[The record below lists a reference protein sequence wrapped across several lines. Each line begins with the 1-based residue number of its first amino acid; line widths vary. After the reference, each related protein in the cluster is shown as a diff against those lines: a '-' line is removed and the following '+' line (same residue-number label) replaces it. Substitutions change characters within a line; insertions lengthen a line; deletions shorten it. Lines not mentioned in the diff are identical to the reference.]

1 MGGVRVSGP
10 GRLNHRFMLTLM
22 TPSAPILAAS
32 WLAPLPVLLYRRE
45 LIAVLAPAFFGGVI
59 SLYREGDVC
68 LQNVFPF
75 LFSPERL
82 IVPFFH
88 PSLKSGVRTSVQVRR
103 MSKHVGRMT
112 VSINLRAIAFQQ
124 AFLELVT
131 NIVLFIKWMSNW
143 GTKIQ
148 HHSRIVAVIVEV
160 ITENMLRGPHPPSWL
175 MIKAMDIIEI
185 SEAPMKI
192 FRRLFLFSL

>member
-1 MGGVRVSGP
+1 
-10 GRLNHRFMLTLM
+10 MLALTI
-22 TPSAPILAAS
+22 PSAPILAAS
-32 WLAPLPVLLYRRE
+32 CLAPLPVLLYKRE
-45 LIAVLAPAFFGGVI
+45 LIAVFAPVFFDGII

-68 LQNVFPF
+68 LQNVSPF

-88 PSLKSGVRTSVQVRR
+88 PSLKSGVRISVQVRR

-112 VSINLRAIAFQQ
+112 VSINLRVIAFQR
-124 AFLELVT
+124 ASLESVT
-131 NIVLFIKWMSNW
+131 KIVLLIKCMSSW

-148 HHSRIVAVIVEV
+148 YHSRIVTVIMGK
-160 ITENMLRGPHPPSWL
+160 MLRGPPPWPI
-175 MIKAMDIIEI
+175 IKAMDIIEI